1 MPRIRQQNVLAA
13 QWAPN
18 GGSLGAPDLT
28 LSDNQVFGA
37 NVFSRAVQRQRL
49 SSDVFSR
56 LQRTL
61 ARGEALDTSL
71 ADAVALAMKEWAME
85 RGATHYTHWFQPLT
99 GSTAEKHDSFYA
111 PTDEGTA
118 IAEFSGK
125 ELIQGEPDASS
136 FPTGGI
142 RATFEARGYT
152 AWDPTSPAFILE
164 NPNGTLLCIPTAFA
178 SWTGEALDH
187 KIPLL
192 RSMDALSKSA
202 VRALKL
208 FGDTDANRVF
218 TTIGP
223 EQEYFLIDE
232 QYYFERPDLI
242 TTGRTLFGAKPPKG
256 HELDDHYFGS
266 IPDRIL
272 ACMLETE
279 RELAKLGVPVKT
291 RHNEVAP
298 NQYEIAPIF
307 ENSNVGSDHQQLTMQ
322 IMQNVARRYGL
333 VCLLHEKPFAGVN
346 GSGKHNNWSMGTDTG
361 KNLLEPGDTPHRNL
375 EFLFFC
381 AAVIQ
386 AVNEY
391 QGLLRASIASP
402 GQDHRLGANEAPP
415 AIISIFLGAE
425 LENVF
430 GALERGETSETRAQS
445 FLGLGTPVLPQLPKH
460 GGDRNRTS
468 PFAFTGNKFE
478 FRALGSSQSP
488 ALPNTVL
495 NTIVAEAIDELA
507 DELEAAVKDGPPA
520 GDPLRD
526 AVLED
531 ALRPILQRSYAANKR
546 IIFGGDNYDEE
557 WHAEAERRGLLNL
570 RATPDALPYLVSD
583 ETVDV
588 FEKHSV
594 LSRRELESRHEVFL
608 EQYVTKLNIEAE
620 TQASIA
626 RTMLLPAAARHL
638 ALLLEAQLGELA
650 GETSDLIAEF
660 TEAIKKLESANLAEN
675 QPPDLEAHAEFMRD
689 SVVPAMADVRDAADR
704 LEKVVADDLWPLP
717 KYSEI
722 LFIKC
727 AARDRTAARTH
738 SNFTRGGPGGCLPAG
753 ARRAPPC

>member
-13 QWAPN
+13 QWTPN
-18 GGSLGAPDLT
+18 GGALGAPDLT
-28 LSDNQVFGA
+28 VSDNQIFGA
-37 NVFSRAVQRQRL
+37 NVFSPAVQRQRL
-49 SSDVFSR
+49 PKEVFRR
-56 LQRTL
+56 LQQTL
-61 ARGEALDTSL
+61 ARGEALDTTT
-71 ADAVALAMKEWAME
+71 ADAVALAMKEWALE
-85 RGATHYTHWFQPLT
+85 KGATHYTHWFQPLT
-99 GSTAEKHDSFYA
+99 GMTAEKHDSFYA
-111 PTDEGTA
+111 PTGEGTA
-118 IAEFSGK
+118 LAEFSGK

-164 NPNGTLLCIPTAFA
+164 NPNGALLCIPTAFA

-208 FGDTDANRVF
+208 FGDTTAQRVF
-218 TTIGP
+218 TTVGP

-266 IPDRIL
+266 IPERIL

-279 RELAKLGVPVKT
+279 RELSKLGVPVKT

-298 NQYEIAPIF
+298 NQYEIAPVF

-322 IMQNVARRYGL
+322 IMQNVARRYRL

-361 KNLLEPGDTPHRNL
+361 KNLMDPGDTPHENL

-386 AVNEY
+386 AVNQH
-391 QGLLRASIASP
+391 QGLLRASIASA

-415 AIISIFLGAE
+415 AIISIFLGSE
-425 LENVF
+425 LEKVF
-430 GALERGETSETRAQS
+430 GAIERGEAGESTPGS
-445 FLGLGTPVLPQLPKH
+445 FLGLGTPVLPPLPMH

-478 FRALGSSQSP
+478 FRALGSSMSLS
-488 ALPNTVL
+488 LPNTVL
-495 NTIVAEAIDELA
+495 NTIVAEAIDDLASQLESELQGGK
-507 DELEAAVKDGPPA
+507 DLEA
-520 GDPLRD
+520 
-526 AVLED
+526 
-531 ALRPILQRSYAANKR
+531 ALRPILQRSYAANKQ
-546 IIFGGDNYDEE
+546 IIFGGDNYSEE

-570 RATPDALPYLVSD
+570 KATPDALPYLINE
-583 ETVDV
+583 ETTSLFDGYG
-588 FEKHSV
+588 V
-594 LSRRELESRHEVFL
+594 LSRRELESRYEVFL

-620 TQASIA
+620 TAAAIA
-626 RTMLLPAAARHL
+626 RTMLLPAAARHIATL
-638 ALLLEAQLGELA
+638 RDAQLSDLVAEAEELTSQLA
-650 GETSDLIAEF
+650 G
-660 TEAIKKLESANLAEN
+660 AIRALESANLAEN
-675 QPPDLEAHAEFMRD
+675 QPHGDALEHAKYMRD
-689 SVVPAMADVRDAADR
+689 TVIPAMSEVRTAADK

-722 LFIKC
+722 LFIK
-727 AARDRTAARTH
+727 
-738 SNFTRGGPGGCLPAG
+738 
-753 ARRAPPC
+753 

>member
-13 QWAPN
+13 QWTPN
-18 GGSLGAPDLT
+18 GGALGAPDLT
-28 LSDNQVFGA
+28 IPDNQVFGA
-37 NVFSRAVQRQRL
+37 NVFSTAVQRQRL
-49 SSDVFSR
+49 PKDVFRR
-56 LQRTL
+56 LQQTL
-61 ARGEALDTSL
+61 AKGEALDTSL
-71 ADAVALAMKEWAME
+71 ADSVALAMKEWALE
-85 RGATHYTHWFQPLT
+85 RGATHYTHMFQPLT
-99 GSTAEKHDSFYA
+99 GSTAEKHDSFYG
-111 PTDEGTA
+111 PTGEGTA
-118 IAEFSGK
+118 LAEFSGK

-164 NPNGTLLCIPTAFA
+164 NPNGALLCIPTAFA

-202 VRALKL
+202 MRALKL
-208 FGDTDANRVF
+208 FGNTTAGRVF
-218 TTIGP
+218 TTVGP
-223 EQEYFLIDE
+223 EQEYFLIDQ

-266 IPDRIL
+266 IPERIL

-279 RELAKLGVPVKT
+279 RELGKLGVPVKT

-298 NQYEIAPIF
+298 NQYEIAPMF

-322 IMQNVARRYGL
+322 VMQNVARRYGL

-361 KNLLEPGDTPHRNL
+361 ENLLDPGDTPHDNL
-375 EFLFFC
+375 QFLFFC

-386 AVNEY
+386 AVNKH

-425 LENVF
+425 LEKVF
-430 GALERGETSETRAQS
+430 GAIERGEAGESTPES
-445 FLGLGTPVLPQLPKH
+445 FLGLGTPVLPPLPLH

-478 FRALGSSQSP
+478 FRALGSSMSLS
-488 ALPNTVL
+488 LPNTVL
-495 NTIVAEAIDELA
+495 NTIVAEAIDSLSE
-507 DELEAAVKDGPPA
+507 ELE
-520 GDPLRD
+520 D
-526 AVLED
+526 ALGSGGNLEA
-531 ALRPILQRSYAANKR
+531 ALRPILQRSYAANKQ
-546 IIFGGDNYDEE
+546 IVFGGDNYSEE
-557 WHAEAERRGLLNL
+557 WHADAEQRGLLNL
-570 RATPDALPYLVSD
+570 RQTPDALPYLLAD
-583 ETVDV
+583 DTVTV
-588 FEKHSV
+588 FDNYGV
-594 LSRRELESRHEVFL
+594 LTQREIESRYEVFL
-608 EQYVTKLNIEAE
+608 EQYVTKINIEAE
-620 TQASIA
+620 TAASIA

-638 ALLLEAQLGELA
+638 GILLEAQLSELA
-650 GETSDLIAEF
+650 SETSDLIAQF
-660 TEAIKKLESANLAEN
+660 TTAIRALEDANLEEN
-675 QPPDLEAHAEFMRD
+675 QPHDDLLKHATYMQN
-689 SVVPAMADVRDAADR
+689 SVLPAMSAARAAADK

-722 LFIKC
+722 LFIK
-727 AARDRTAARTH
+727 
-738 SNFTRGGPGGCLPAG
+738 
-753 ARRAPPC
+753 

>member
-13 QWAPN
+13 QWTPN
-18 GGSLGAPDLT
+18 GGALGAPDLT
-28 LSDNQVFGA
+28 VADNQVFGA
-37 NVFSRAVQRQRL
+37 NVFSPAIQRQRL
-49 SSDVFSR
+49 PKEVFRR
-56 LQRTL
+56 LQQTL
-61 ARGEALDTSL
+61 ARGESLDTSL
-71 ADAVALAMKEWAME
+71 ADAVALAMKEWALE

-111 PTDEGTA
+111 PTGEGTA
-118 IAEFSGK
+118 LAEFSGK

-164 NPNGTLLCIPTAFA
+164 NPNGALLCIPTAFA

-192 RSMDALSKSA
+192 RSMDTLSKSA
-202 VRALKL
+202 IRALRL
-208 FGDTDANRVF
+208 FGDHSAQRVF
-218 TTIGP
+218 TTVGP

-266 IPDRIL
+266 IPERIL
-272 ACMLETE
+272 AYMLETE

-298 NQYEIAPIF
+298 NQYEIAPVF

-322 IMQNVARRYGL
+322 VMQNVARRYGL

-361 KNLLEPGDTPHRNL
+361 ENLLEPGDTPHENL
-375 EFLFFC
+375 QFLFFC
-381 AAVIQ
+381 AAVMQ
-386 AVNEY
+386 AVNKH
-391 QGLLRASIASP
+391 QALLRASIASP

-425 LENVF
+425 LEKVF
-430 GALERGETSETRAQS
+430 GAIERGEAGESTPGS
-445 FLGLGTPVLPQLPKH
+445 FLGLGTPVLPPLPMH

-478 FRALGSSQSP
+478 FRALGSSMSLS
-488 ALPNTVL
+488 LPNTVL
-495 NTIVAEAIDELA
+495 NTIVAEAIDALA
-507 DELEAAVKDGPPA
+507 DQLEKQLEGGGDLEA
-520 GDPLRD
+520 
-526 AVLED
+526 
-531 ALRPILQRSYAANKR
+531 ALRPILQRSYADNKQ
-546 IIFGGDNYDEE
+546 IIFGGDNYSEE

-583 ETVDV
+583 ETVGL
-588 FEKHSV
+588 FSKYGV
-594 LSRRELESRHEVFL
+594 LSQRELDSRYEVFL
-608 EQYVTKLNIEAE
+608 EQYVTRLNIEAE
-620 TQASIA
+620 TAAAIA
-626 RTMLLPAAARHL
+626 RTMLLPASARHL
-638 ALLLEAQLGELA
+638 AVLLEAQLSELA
-650 GETSDLIAEF
+650 SESSDLIDQF
-660 TEAIKKLESANLAEN
+660 TGAIKALETANLEQN
-675 QPPDLEAHAEFMRD
+675 QPHDDLLAHAKYMRD
-689 SVVPAMADVRDAADR
+689 TVVPAMADVRAAADR
-704 LEKVVADDLWPLP
+704 LEKIVADDLWPLP

-722 LFIKC
+722 LFIK
-727 AARDRTAARTH
+727 
-738 SNFTRGGPGGCLPAG
+738 
-753 ARRAPPC
+753 